1 MELSPEEKKY
11 LISLMTDEDF
21 ETDDSDNPFDMLPK
35 MPPDIK
41 FAILFYL
48 VIKEPNVP
56 LTWDYYYNMLDNNV
70 LVLLQYAENIQ
81 TVPDNIRDN
90 LALHAFN
97 SDIDEFFKNISY
109 SFYGSQD
116 DINTF
121 PVFDVNE
128 DGGFIGIMLAAYT
141 NVYNINCAFPDWA
154 VELFDTSVS
163 VLDEVHL
170 IPISKCYLLYPENI
184 GKGSFDKNISLLKN
198 KLHNLSGRDQVAG
211 VIFEERRIA
220 IGAVNEE
227 AKQEAEWY
235 VGYAE
240 FLRKWIRF
248 SEQAKQAKQAKKKRK
263 RYKKRK
269 QKQAKGGLKKKRFEF
284 RI

>member
-1 MELSPEEKKY
+1 
-11 LISLMTDEDF
+11 MTDEDF
-21 ETDDSDNPFDMLPK
+21 ETGRSQGNDLGMLPE
-35 MPPDIK
+35 MHPDIK

-81 TVPDNIRDN
+81 TVPGNIREN
-90 LALHAFN
+90 LALHVFN
-97 SDIDEFFKNISY
+97 HDIDEFFKNISY

-116 DINTF
+116 DINAF

-170 IPISKCYLLYPENI
+170 IPISKCYLLYAENI
-184 GKGSFDKNISLLKN
+184 GKGSLDKNISLLKN
-198 KLHNLSGRDQVAG
+198 KLHNLSGRGQVEG
-211 VIFEERRIA
+211 VFFEEMRIA

-227 AKQEAEWY
+227 AKREAEWY

-240 FLRKWIRF
+240 FLRKWIGF
-248 SEQAKQAKQAKKKRK
+248 SEQAKQAKQAEQAKQAKKRK
-263 RYKKRK
+263 RKRDKKRK
-269 QKQAKGGLKKKRFEF
+269 QAKHAKGDLKKKTVEF

>member
-1 MELSPEEKKY
+1 
-11 LISLMTDEDF
+11 MTDEDF
-21 ETDDSDNPFDMLPK
+21 ETDDSDNPFGMLPK
-35 MPPDIK
+35 MHPDIK

-48 VIKEPNVP
+48 VMHPP
-56 LTWDYYYNMLDNNV
+56 TWDSYYNMLDMYEFP
-70 LVLLQYAENIQ
+70 VLLQYAENIQ
-81 TVPDNIRDN
+81 IVPDNIRDN

-109 SFYGSQD
+109 SFYGSLD
-116 DINTF
+116 DINAF

-170 IPISKCYLLYPENI
+170 IPISKCYLLYVENF
-184 GKGSFDKNISLLKN
+184 GKGSFDKNISLLTN
-198 KLHNLSGRDQVAG
+198 KLHNLAGRGQVEG
-211 VIFEERRIA
+211 VFFEEMRIA

-248 SEQAKQAKQAKKKRK
+248 SEQAKQAKQAEQAKQAKQAKKKRK
-263 RYKKRK
+263 RDKKRK
-269 QKQAKGGLKKKRFEF
+269 QKQAQGGLKKKKVEF